1 MQKYHDILKKYWGY
15 DEFRPLQ
22 GDIIRSIAAGNDTL
36 GLMPTGGGKSIT
48 FQVPALCMDG
58 LCLVVTPLIALMK
71 DQVEQL
77 KKQDI
82 RAAAIYSGMNKSD
95 IHLVLENAVFDAYK
109 FLYVSP
115 ERLASRIFQ
124 EKIKQTS
131 VCLIAVD
138 ESHCISQWGYD
149 FRPSYLKIA
158 EIRDLL
164 PGVPVLALTA
174 TATPEVVLDIQEKL
188 HFPQPN
194 VFRKSFGRHNLSYI
208 VRRTENKE
216 EQLLKILQKVQ
227 GSSVVYVRNRKK
239 TKEVADYLKT
249 HGIAAEHFHA
259 GLKHETR
266 DGRQKRWK
274 QNDTRVIVSTNAF
287 GMGIDKPDVRTVVHL
302 DFPDSLEAYF
312 QEAGRAGRDEQKAY
326 AVLLYNDSD
335 ITKMRR
341 RIADTFPPKEM
352 VRKVYSAVCNFYQI
366 AEGTGED
373 RCFPFD
379 LAEFCNAFHL
389 PMLVAFN
396 SLKILQQGG
405 YVDLSDEQENVSRV
419 LFTVNRDELYQLQLT
434 DRQDRLIHVLLRS
447 YTGMFTDP
455 AYISELSLAKRLELQ
470 QDEVYNELIQL
481 AREHVIQ
488 YIPRKRTPFLTFTHV
503 RIDASRLRL
512 DREVYDNR
520 RQRYVKR
527 IQQVVNYARDE
538 MFCRSQLLLA
548 YFGEKD
554 SKPCG
559 HCDICLSRQEKRL
572 PDAEFESIA
581 VAVREL
587 LGKEAKTTREMATL
601 LSFKE
606 TKLLQVLRYLMD
618 ERELEQGEDMRFRL
632 CSS

>member
-1 MQKYHDILKKYWGY
+1 MQKYHDILKKYWSY

-22 GDIIRSIAAGNDTL
+22 ADIIRSIAAGNDTL

-48 FQVPALCMDG
+48 FQVPALCMEG
-58 LCLVVTPLIALMK
+58 VCLVVTPLIALMK

-95 IHLVLENAVFDAYK
+95 IHLVLENTVFEAYK

-124 EKIKQTS
+124 EKIKQTR

-174 TATPEVVLDIQEKL
+174 TATPEVVVDIQEKL
-188 HFPQPN
+188 HFPRPN
-194 VFRKSFGRHNLSYI
+194 VFRKSFGRSNLSYI

-227 GSSVVYVRNRKK
+227 GTSVVYVRNRKK
-239 TKEVADYLKT
+239 TKEVADYLKAQ
-249 HGIAAEHFHA
+249 GIVAENFHA

-274 QNDTRVIVSTNAF
+274 QDETRVIVSTNAF

-352 VRKVYSAVCNFYQI
+352 VRKVYSAICNFYQI

-389 PMLVAFN
+389 PMLVTFN
-396 SLKILQQGG
+396 ALKILQQGD
-405 YVDLSDEQENVSRV
+405 YLDLTDEQENVSRV
-419 LFTVNRDELYQLQLT
+419 LFTVNRDELYQLHLT

-455 AYISELSLAKRLELQ
+455 AYISELSLAKRLEWQ
-470 QDEVYNELIQL
+470 QDEVYDELIQL
-481 AREHVIQ
+481 TREHVIQ

-503 RIDASRLRL
+503 RIDAARLRL

-520 RQRYVKR
+520 RERYVKR

-538 MFCRSQLLLA
+538 MFCRSQLLLS

-581 VAVREL
+581 MAVREVL
-587 LGKEAKTTREMATL
+587 SKEAKTTREMATM

-618 ERELEQGEDMRFRL
+618 ACELEQGEDMKFRL
-632 CSS
+632 TTS